1 MVRTVRMAVLS
12 STIVFRWIVRTV
24 KTRFQVGFLIRFI
37 QFYTIVYY
45 ASRLLGTMTKHKCD
59 GCRWD
64 ATATA
69 HGGHSKTVY
78 FRIPVVIV
86 REYGLR
92 PHSWIV
98 VEQGGV
104 MWSGRVIRHGSCN
117 GLFVCVP
124 SGIVRDLGLEPKKK
138 YSIAVVSKG
147 RYPRS
152 AGAEAP
158 ASSA

>member
-1 MVRTVRMAVLS
+1 MLFDNR
-12 STIVFRWIVRTV
+12 
-24 KTRFQVGFLIRFI
+24 
-37 QFYTIVYY
+37 
-45 ASRLLGTMTKHKCD
+45 GTMTKHKCVD
-59 GCRWD
+59 CRWD

-86 REYGLR
+86 REYALR
-92 PHSWIV
+92 PHTWIV

-104 MWSGRVIRHGSCN
+104 MWSGRVIRHGSAN

-124 SGIVRDLGLEPKKK
+124 PEIVEDLALEPKKK

-147 RYPRS
+147 RVPRS
-152 AGAEAP
+152 PETQAASEAP
-158 ASSA
+158 A